1 MTTSDLHDSQEH
13 PRDQVMLLEESRCS
27 TNEAPWPT
35 GHATALPEREAHF
48 LRHTLRVCP
57 SSKGL
62 PLIFCS
68 TCGAYAS
75 ARPRELMGR
84 CRGPQ
89 RSLNMQRALD
99 SIASG
104 KHPQYKYRDDVQ
116 LGPATTPSPSQLAWL
131 VARMDTKAASAR
143 AARPRDPGS
152 PPPAPGS
159 RHALAARSAAE
170 AYGGLQLLDLWAQES
185 PGRRG
190 PLVVD
195 ECGLEDPYW
204 FEDFPDL

>member
-1 MTTSDLHDSQEH
+1 
-13 PRDQVMLLEESRCS
+13 
-27 TNEAPWPT
+27 
-35 GHATALPEREAHF
+35 
-48 LRHTLRVCP
+48 
-57 SSKGL
+57 
-62 PLIFCS
+62 
-68 TCGAYAS
+68 
-75 ARPRELMGR
+75 
-84 CRGPQ
+84 
-89 RSLNMQRALD
+89 MQRALD

-104 KHPQYKYRDDVQ
+104 KHPQYKHRDVVQ
-116 LGPATTPSPSQLAWL
+116 LGPAATPSPSQLAWL